1 MQQDQLNNNRHELW
15 NLSLRDLFYK
25 YIRFLPLFLLSTAL
39 ALFAAYAYLRYA
51 TPIYSVGG
59 TMYIKSEKSG
69 SRSDK
74 FEDLFVN
81 DKAQNIQSEIEVL
94 KSKPLMSRV
103 VQKLGLQFN
112 YYAKG
117 KIKTPNIY
125 KQTPFLIEGVKVI
138 DSSRQ
143 FTMKIKFNNEREFT
157 VNDESVVFKVGQ
169 TFGNNNGEFRLKRV
183 PGTLVG
189 KDYQVT
195 WIPTW
200 ALATSLS
207 GSLQVTP
214 KSVGTGI
221 LSINMQTPTSAI
233 GSDVIN
239 KLMEE
244 YAIYTVEEKNL
255 ASDKILVFIDGR
267 LNLLGDELDSL
278 IDERN
283 AYAIRN
289 QIIDIEGQSSA
300 YLENINETDKLIH
313 TQQLQLE
320 IADFVRDYLSDKQNV
335 FSKVVVPSQFS
346 LEDATLA
353 ALIEGYNTLAVE
365 RRALLD
371 ANVPAENPVIKEKEE
386 QIEKTRLSILEN
398 VKNVRAS
405 IDLSVGK
412 LKSQSGVSEAQ
423 LKNLPVKT
431 KVFNEYTR
439 QIETKLALY
448 KLLQEEGERTAITRS
463 ANIANSKI
471 IDRASPSS
479 QPVKPNRRTIQ
490 ILAIL
495 LGLGIP
501 ALFIFIKEVL
511 NDKIATRFDIEKI
524 TAAPIL
530 GEVGHSYA
538 DKALIVNKTS
548 RGMVAEQFRI
558 IRSNLQYVIGTMD
571 KKVLLVT
578 SSFSGEGKSF
588 VSTNGG
594 AALAL
599 AGKKTI
605 ILEFDIRKPKVLSGL
620 GMEKGPGI
628 SNYLVGKATLDQVIR
643 QVPDHE
649 NLYVLGCGP
658 IPPNPSELLLDK
670 RVDEMFAWLKEHF
683 DVVIVDTAPVGMVSD
698 AMTLG
703 KYADCT
709 LYLVRQ
715 GHTFKKQIA
724 LIDELYKDNKLPKVS
739 IIINDVKIKPGY
751 GYYGSGRYGY
761 GYGYG
766 FGSYYEEEHPPKTF
780 LEMLLNFKKR
790 IKSKTK

>member
-1 MQQDQLNNNRHELW
+1 MQQDQLNSNRNELW

-59 TMYIKSEKSG
+59 TMYIKAEKSG
-69 SRSDK
+69 GRSDK

-94 KSKPLMSRV
+94 KSKPLMARV
-103 VQKLGLQFN
+103 VQKLALQFN

-125 KQTPFLIEGVKVI
+125 KQSPFYIEGVKI
-138 DSSRQ
+138 ADSSRQ
-143 FTMKIKFNNEREFT
+143 FSMKIKFSSERDFT
-157 VNDESVVFKVGQ
+157 INDETTIFKVGQ
-169 TFGNNNGEFRLKRV
+169 KFKNSNGEFRLHRY
-183 PGTLVG
+183 PGSTVG
-189 KDYQVT
+189 KDYVVT

-200 ALATSLS
+200 ALASSLA

-221 LSINMQTPTSAI
+221 LTIGMQTPTSAM
-233 GSDVIN
+233 GADVIN

-244 YAIYTVEEKNL
+244 YAIYTVDEKNQ

-267 LNLLGDELDSL
+267 LTLLGDELDSL
-278 IDERN
+278 IDARN
-283 AYAIRN
+283 EYAIKHN
-289 QIIDIEGQSSA
+289 IIDVEGQSGA
-300 YLENINETDKLIH
+300 YLETINETDKLIN
-313 TQQLQLE
+313 QQTLQLNV
-320 IADFVRDYLSDKQNV
+320 ADMVRDYLTDKQNE
-335 FSKVVVPSQFS
+335 FSKVVVPSSLS

-353 ALIEGYNTLAVE
+353 ALVGGYNTLQME
-365 RRALLD
+365 RRSLLE
-371 ANVPAENPVIKEKEE
+371 ANVPPNNPTILEKNE

-398 VKNVRAS
+398 LKNIRTSMNLS
-405 IDLSVGK
+405 ISK
-412 LKSQSGVSEAQ
+412 LRGQSSSSEVQ
-423 LKNLPVKT
+423 LKNLPVVTKT
-431 KVFNEYTR
+431 FNEFTR

-448 KLLQEEGERTAITRS
+448 KLLQEEGERTAISRA

-471 IDRASPSS
+471 IDRASPSNT
-479 QPVKPNRRTIQ
+479 PVKPNRRTIQ
-490 ILAIL
+490 VLAIL
-495 LGLGIP
+495 LGLGLP
-501 ALFIFIKEVL
+501 AMFIFIREIL
-511 NDKIATRFDIEKI
+511 NDKISTRFDIEKI
-524 TAAPIL
+524 TNAPVL

-538 DKALIVNKTS
+538 EKALVVNKTS
-548 RGMVAEQFRI
+548 RSMVAEQFRI
-558 IRSNLQYVIGTMD
+558 IRSNLQYIVGKGD
-571 KKVLLVT
+571 KHVLLVT

-588 VSTNGG
+588 ISTNVA

-599 AGKKTI
+599 AGKRTI
-605 ILEFDIRKPKVLSGL
+605 ILEFDIRKPKILSGL

-643 QVPDHE
+643 PVRDQE
-649 NLYVLGCGP
+649 NLFVLGCGP
-658 IPPNPSELLLDK
+658 IPPNPSELLLDS
-670 RVDEMFAWLKEHF
+670 RVDEMFTWLKQNF
-683 DVVIVDTAPVGMVSD
+683 DVVIIDTAPVGMVSD

-724 LIDELYKDNKLPKVS
+724 LIDELYRDNKLPKVS
-739 IIINDVKIKPGY
+739 IVINDVKIKPGY

-766 FGSYYEEEHPPKTF
+766 VGSYYEEEHPPKTF
-780 LEMLLNFKKR
+780 LEKVFNFRKKFQ
-790 IKSKTK
+790 KQK